1 MDKRILKALSELS
14 EADAIMYAADIAYIP
29 ALSPDSGEEEI
40 SERAM
45 NAFYAVWKKV
55 KEAQNILDGLT
66 KGLNVEE
73 NVD

>member
-29 ALSPDSGEEEI
+29 TLSPDSCDEEI

-66 KGLNVEE
+66 KGLNFEE